1 MIISI
6 QKVFAPEHG
15 YRGQAD
21 AGEYVKNGVDIKTGL
36 QIVSLYGSN
45 RKPSPEVLK
54 DLEVILFDIQDVG
67 TRFYTFVS
75 TLHYMME
82 ACASLD
88 IPLVLLDRPNPNGHY
103 IDGPVLDMRYK
114 SFVGMHPV
122 PIAHGMTLGE
132 FANMINGEG

>member
-1 MIISI
+1 MRFSYIKNTVLLFVLVLVACGNNANPNNQNTPTVGANQLERYLPLLKNKKVGVIANQTSVIFDNKSQKKTKRHLVDSLLDRGISI

-54 DLEVILFDIQDVG
+54 DLEVIL
-67 TRFYTFVS
+67 
-75 TLHYMME
+75 
-82 ACASLD
+82 
-88 IPLVLLDRPNPNGHY
+88 
-103 IDGPVLDMRYK
+103 
-114 SFVGMHPV
+114 
-122 PIAHGMTLGE
+122 
-132 FANMINGEG
+132 